1 MTDSPVPAPLAFR
14 VDSRDVQGASVV
26 EVAGEVD
33 AHTAPT
39 VHDAVEA
46 AIAPGAR
53 VIVDLREVSFLD
65 STGLGVFVTALK
77 HVRDAEAT
85 LDLVITSARVLKV
98 FELTGLDVV
107 IPIHEE
113 MPPLLESRQIGRV
126 VKTTPRAPL
135 DARPGPRWRVLLRR
149 LRRIARRVRN
159 PYGVHC
165 SS

>member
-1 MTDSPVPAPLAFR
+1 MTDTSVPEPLAFR

-39 VHDAVEA
+39 VRDAVQA

-53 VIVDLREVSFLD
+53 VIVDLRGVSFLD

-77 HVRDAEAT
+77 HVREAEAT

-113 MPPLLESRQIGRV
+113 LPPLLDS
-126 VKTTPRAPL
+126 
-135 DARPGPRWRVLLRR
+135 
-149 LRRIARRVRN
+149 
-159 PYGVHC
+159 
-165 SS
+165 

>member
-1 MTDSPVPAPLAFR
+1 MTDSPVPEPLAFR

-33 AHTAPT
+33 AHTAPPS
-39 VHDAVEA
+39 DAVEA

-77 HVRDAEAT
+77 HVREAEAT

-113 MPPLLESRQIGRV
+113 LAPLLDS
-126 VKTTPRAPL
+126 
-135 DARPGPRWRVLLRR
+135 
-149 LRRIARRVRN
+149 
-159 PYGVHC
+159 
-165 SS
+165 